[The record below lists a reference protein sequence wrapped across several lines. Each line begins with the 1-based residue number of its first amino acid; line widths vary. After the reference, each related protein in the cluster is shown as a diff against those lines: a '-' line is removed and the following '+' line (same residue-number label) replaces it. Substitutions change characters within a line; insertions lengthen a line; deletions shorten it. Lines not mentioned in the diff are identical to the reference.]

1 MKKIEEY
8 GITLINHASC
18 KIRGEKNFLRSIYE
32 GDHAFKFTD
41 NRR

>member
-8 GITLINHASC
+8 GITLINHASA
-18 KIRGEKNFLRSIYE
+18 KSEEKKFLEKYFNE